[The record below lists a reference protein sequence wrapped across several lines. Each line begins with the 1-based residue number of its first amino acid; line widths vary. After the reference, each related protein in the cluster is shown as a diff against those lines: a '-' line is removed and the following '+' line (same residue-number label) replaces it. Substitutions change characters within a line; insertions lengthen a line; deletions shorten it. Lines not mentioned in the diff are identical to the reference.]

1 MLRKFDRWFD
11 IYIAYFLYNG
21 NKTDKYYEY
30 MRNKYGKDY
39 ENL

>member
-11 IYIAYFLYNG
+11 VYIAYFLYNG
-21 NKTDKYYEY
+21 NKTHKYYEY

-39 ENL
+39 EKL